1 MARIEKRELVK
12 CIKCHKERR
21 DFIIGTVEDH
31 CPHCGFKE
39 GCCD

>member
-1 MARIEKRELVK
+1 MARIEDRIEVNCAK
-12 CIKCHKERR
+12 CGGKRR